1 MDTKLVQQLD
11 KWTFESKS
19 IEKIHGHELTILDV
33 PDNTEVSVRKAV
45 QLLSLYGGQWHI
57 HCSCR
62 SGCKTGKCKCKR
74 KIYCVIPDVMHLC
87 HVPTNAF
94 QETFNASM
102 RYVFLDNKCL
112 NISFSLIKFD
122 LNLKKF
128 QSFYL

>member
-1 MDTKLVQQLD
+1 MVVKGIFIAAAVVAAQL
-11 KWTFESKS
+11 
-19 IEKIHGHELTILDV
+19 G
-33 PDNTEVSVRKAV
+33 NASVN
-45 QLLSLYGGQWHI
+45 G
-57 HCSCR
+57 
-62 SGCKTGKCKCKR
+62 KT
-74 KIYCVIPDVMHLC
+74 YCVIPGVMHLC

-112 NISFSLIKFD
+112 NNSFSLIKFD